1 MNSDEEQPSLSPD
14 IDPEV
19 HRLLQQ
25 ESEAE
30 LYPNNAGKS
39 QNGEEPGG
47 SPEVGEE
54 EEEEIDE
61 DDDEAQR
68 ALLLRQ
74 QSQQANRKRTFAQ
87 TTKSVL

>member
-30 LYPNNAGKS
+30 MYPDNTGGS

-47 SPEVGEE
+47 SPEVG

>member
-30 LYPNNAGKS
+30 LYPNNTRGS

-47 SPEVGEE
+47 SPE

-87 TTKSVL
+87 TTKSV

>member
-1 MNSDEEQPSLSPD
+1 MDSEEEQPSLSPD

-30 LYPNNAGKS
+30 LYNNNTRGS
-39 QNGEEPGG
+39 QNGEQLGG
-47 SPEVGEE
+47 SPDVG

>member
-30 LYPNNAGKS
+30 LYPNNTGGS

-47 SPEVGEE
+47 SPE
-54 EEEEIDE
+54 EEEEI

-87 TTKSVL
+87 TTKSV